1 MRLISLILVKRIEQK
16 LNLNLNLAKREKKN
30 ET

>member
-16 LNLNLNLAKREKKN
+16 LYLNLNLVKREKKN

>member
-16 LNLNLNLAKREKKN
+16 LYFNLNLAKREKKN

>member
-16 LNLNLNLAKREKKN
+16 LYLNLNLSKREKKN